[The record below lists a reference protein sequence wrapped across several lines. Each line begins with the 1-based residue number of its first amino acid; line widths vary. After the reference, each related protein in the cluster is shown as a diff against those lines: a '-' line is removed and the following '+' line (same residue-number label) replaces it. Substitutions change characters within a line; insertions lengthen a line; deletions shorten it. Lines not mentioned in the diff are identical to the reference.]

1 MFTYENIRKALSW
14 WIFIYEHM
22 LVQEHLPK
30 KKKENK
36 NKIYKKDAEKI
47 ETINKSCTLLCYYVI
62 YRANIKTDFFH
73 YI

>member
-30 KKKENK
+30 KKKK
-36 NKIYKKDAEKI
+36 
-47 ETINKSCTLLCYYVI
+47 
-62 YRANIKTDFFH
+62 IKTK
-73 YI
+73 YIKKTLK